1 MTGETSSGTKMP
13 APLTHHSIRGRLT
26 RIILISCGVAVATA
40 FSIFAVYDVH
50 IARQSRLQSLTT
62 LAQVTGT
69 NSAAALSFHDERAAR
84 EILRSLRAG
93 KSLVHAALYTADGK
107 VLATYARNP
116 KDAAFRPPAPEAGS
130 ARFAVNKILVF
141 HTIHLHGMPIGTIY
155 LESDLSMIVAQEED
169 LAAMGSFAL
178 LISLLVALLVASR
191 LQKSITSPI
200 LELART
206 AFAIAVNKD
215 YSVRVAPKTGDEI
228 GFLYEQFNR
237 MLEQIQ
243 DRDTDLGRAHAELEQ
258 RVAERTAFLSALIDG
273 SPLAIAVTNQ
283 DGITRSVNPAFTR
296 MFGYSAEEMTGA
308 DLDDMV
314 APGELHNEAREITQG
329 RVAGGSIQLVTR
341 RQRKDGSFVDVE
353 IHGVPLRVNA
363 KVLGGFAL
371 YQDIT
376 ERKRADEALRRAKEQ
391 AEEANQAKSEFLANM
406 SHEIRTPMNG
416 ILGMTQLALETP
428 LSGEQR
434 EYLSMVKSSAD
445 SLLTL
450 LNDIL
455 DFSKIEAGKL
465 DLDLSPFA
473 LRESMGEALKALGH
487 LAHRKGLELAWRV
500 DADVPEWLIGDMAR
514 LRQIGVNLVANA
526 IKFTERGE
534 VVVSV
539 SAKNR
544 TPEGLGLHFSVRDTG
559 IGIPAEKQ
567 KLIFAAFT
575 QADTSTTRKY
585 GGTGLGLAISQR
597 LVKMM
602 GGVISV
608 ESEPGKGSVFH
619 VTVPLGFPGAAF
631 VPPAAIE
638 PGELRG
644 LRALVVDDNET
655 NRLILTEML
664 SQWGMAPE
672 QTASADEAMRILKR
686 ESLGSNP
693 FRVAVIDAHMP
704 EMDGFMLAEHVKNTP
719 TISSLIMLMLS
730 SSTHS
735 INMERGR
742 QAGIAMF
749 LTKPVQPSELL
760 NAILNAVANPHGVLP
775 RVQPA
780 PQPAQTP
787 CPMRILLAEDNEV
800 NRRLAM
806 RLLEKRGCTIV
817 VAVNGVE
824 ALAAVEREKIDL
836 VLMDVQMPEMDGLEA
851 MRAIREKEKVSG
863 KHLPIISVTAHVMK
877 GDREK
882 CIEAGADDYV
892 PKPLQPGE
900 LFAAIERVRS
910 GSRQNEE
917 TRAAEPAATDDLNP
931 TELLERVQGDR
942 ELLAEIVQL
951 FDDGLP
957 AILRGLHESIAR
969 NDTAEFAR
977 AGHTLKGSVGNFGR
991 QAAYRAVEQMEGFAK
1006 ENDMAQAA
1014 ATLRIVESELERLQA
1029 ALEPFRAAVVA
1040 SVLGQ
1045 NGARP
1050 ESS

>member
-1 MTGETSSGTKMP
+1 MP
-13 APLTHHSIRGRLT
+13 ASLTHHSIRGRLT
-26 RIILISCGVAVATA
+26 RIVLISCGVAVATA

-50 IARQSRLQSLTT
+50 IARQSRLQFLAT
-62 LAQVTGT
+62 LAQITGT
-69 NSAAALSFHDERAAR
+69 NSTAALSFHDARAAS
-84 EILRSLRAG
+84 EILQSLRAG
-93 KSLVHAALYTADGK
+93 KELVHAALYTEDGK

-116 KDAAFRPPAPEAGS
+116 KDAAFTPPAPEADS
-130 ARFAVNKILVF
+130 ARFASNKILVF
-141 HTIHLHGMPIGTIY
+141 HAIHLHGMPIGTIY
-155 LESDLSMIVAQEED
+155 LESDLSIIVAQEEG
-169 LAAMGSFAL
+169 LAAMGSSAL
-178 LISLLVALLVASR
+178 LISLLVALLVAWR

-215 YSVRVAPKTGDEI
+215 YSVRVALNTGDEI

-243 DRDTDLGRAHAELEQ
+243 DRDTQLGRVGADLEQ
-258 RVAERTAFLSALIDG
+258 RVAERTAYLNTLIET
-273 SPLAIAVTNQ
+273 SPLGIVAVDTLGRINMCNSAFEKLFQ
-283 DGITRSVNPAFTR
+283 YGRTEVAGVDLNSLVTPPERSEESAEFTR
-296 MFGYSAEEMTGA
+296 RREAGETVQATTQRRRRDGTL
-308 DLDDMV
+308 LDIEV
-314 APGELHNEAREITQG
+314 Y
-329 RVAGGSIQLVTR
+329 
-341 RQRKDGSFVDVE
+341 
-353 IHGVPLRVNA
+353 GVPMRV
-363 KVLGGFAL
+363 GGEDVGTL
-371 YQDIT
+371 VIYHDISD
-376 ERKRADEALRRAKEQ
+376 RKKAEEALRKAKDL

-434 EYLSMVKSSAD
+434 EYLGMVKSSAD

-473 LRESMGEALKALGH
+473 LRESLGEALKALGH

-500 DADVPEWLIGDMAR
+500 DADVPEWLVGDMAR

-539 SAKNR
+539 STKNR

-575 QADTSTTRKY
+575 QADTSTTRRY

-672 QTASADEAMRILKR
+672 QTASADEAMRMLKR

-704 EMDGFMLAEHVKNTP
+704 ERDGFTLAEHVKNTP
-719 TISSLIMLMLS
+719 AISSLVMFMLS
-730 SSTHS
+730 SSMQAGD
-735 INMERGR
+735 MERSR
-742 QAGIAMF
+742 QAGIADF

-760 NAILNAVANPHGVLP
+760 NAILNAVANPQGVLP

-780 PQPAQTP
+780 AQPAQTP
-787 CPMRILLAEDNEV
+787 CSMRILLAEDNEV

-806 RLLEKRGCTIV
+806 RLLEKRGCTVV

-851 MRAIREKEKVSG
+851 IRAIREKEKVSG
-863 KHLPIISVTAHVMK
+863 EHLPIISVTAHVMK

-931 TELLERVQGDR
+931 VELLERVQGDR

-957 AILRGLHESIAR
+957 AILRSLRESADR

-977 AGHTLKGSVGNFGR
+977 AAHTLKGSVGNFGR

-1014 ATLRIVESELERLQA
+1014 ATLRIVESELDRLQA

-1050 ESS
+1050 ENR